1 MSKQNVH
8 FCHVRVNRNN
18 RETARHKDYTFA
30 FRFVDNAVQVGFA
43 FCTLGGRDVKPDN
56 FCRATGR
63 DVATE
68 QMLKCANT
76 TQTVG
81 TVSARFATLT
91 FDRISAVN
99 AIPTPKEV
107 RAYVTSNVFEIAGT
121 R

>member
-1 MSKQNVH
+1 MSKNVH
-8 FCHVRVNRNN
+8 FCHVRVNRES
-18 RETARHKDYTFA
+18 RENARHKDYTFA
-30 FRFVDNAVQVGFA
+30 FRFVDNAVHVGFA
-43 FCTLGGRDVKPDN
+43 FCTLGDRNTKPDN

-76 TQTVG
+76 TQTCG
-81 TVSARFATLT
+81 AVSARFATIP
-91 FDRISAVN
+91 FSHISSAN

-107 RAYVTSNVFEIAGT
+107 RAYVTSNVFKVAGT